1 MDRSK
6 DVEYFSEFSRC
17 GIPTHNNHG
26 SMKWAIDA
34 THTAHTNAQ
43 TGIQQV
49 CRELVQILKDLNG
62 TEPVVFDRFA
72 NRWRGLD
79 SDETATLGTN
89 LTISPS
95 RRRGASWSFAQKFR
109 GWRNRANSDPSILPK
124 GFGGILIPEI
134 PDASRDNPI
143 CSLTCHK
150 VGFFHDAVPLLRPD
164 WTPAS
169 VVRRF
174 PRYIQTLAS
183 LDLVLCISKQSEE
196 DLRDV
201 IKKARLKCPELAV
214 LRLGMPRKLL
224 EAARSS
230 KPPLQSSKCPKILSV
245 GSIEARKNH
254 LAMLD
259 AAQSLWESG
268 LDFELHLVG
277 MLSRQTGMPAKHR
290 IFQLQGKGYPLKWQP
305 DASQED
311 VIEAYRSAD
320 LFLYP
325 SLYEGFGIPILEA
338 KGFGLPIICST
349 GGALGEHFSEGG
361 CLQTGTSSSQIAATV
376 RSLLEN
382 REARKVMGNFNRS
395 QTVRS
400 MTDVASE
407 LHELLLQRFPD

>member
-1 MDRSK
+1 
-6 DVEYFSEFSRC
+6 
-17 GIPTHNNHG
+17 
-26 SMKWAIDA
+26 MKWAIDA

-49 CRELVQILKDLNG
+49 CRELVQILKEVNG
-62 TEPVVFDRFA
+62 SEPVVFDRFA
-72 NRWRGLD
+72 NTWRGLD
-79 SDETATLGTN
+79 ADETTRLDT
-89 LTISPS
+89 TQPKSPGM
-95 RRRGASWSFAQKFR
+95 RRGASWSFSQKFR
-109 GWRNRANSDPSILPK
+109 GWRNRANSDPSSLPK
-124 GFGGILIPEI
+124 SFGGLLIPEI
-134 PDASRDNPI
+134 PDASRDNAI
-143 CSLTCHK
+143 RSLKCHK

-201 IKKARLKCPELAV
+201 MKKARLNCPELAV
-214 LRLGMPRKLL
+214 LRLGIPQKLL
-224 EAARSS
+224 EAGRAS
-230 KPPLQSSKCPKILSV
+230 KPPLQSNKHPIILSV

-259 AAQSLWESG
+259 AAQSLWKSG

-277 MLSRQTGMPAKHR
+277 MLSRQTGTPAKHR
-290 IFQLQGKGYPLKWQP
+290 ILQLQNKGYPLKWQP
-305 DASQED
+305 AASQQT

-338 KGFGLPIICST
+338 KVFGLPIICSA
-349 GGALGEHFSEGG
+349 GGALREHFSEGG
-361 CLQTGTSSSQIAATV
+361 CLQTGTSSSQIAETV

-382 REARKVMGNFNRS
+382 RKAIKVMGNFNRS

-400 MTDVASE
+400 MMDVASE

>member
-1 MDRSK
+1 
-6 DVEYFSEFSRC
+6 
-17 GIPTHNNHG
+17 
-26 SMKWAIDA
+26 MKWAIDA

-49 CRELVQILKDLNG
+49 CRELVQILKALNG
-62 TEPVVFDRFA
+62 SEPLVFDRFA
-72 NRWRGLD
+72 NTWRGPD
-79 SDETATLGTN
+79 SDETATLD
-89 LTISPS
+89 TIHPKSPG
-95 RRRGASWSFAQKFR
+95 RRRGASWSFSQKFR

-134 PDASRDNPI
+134 PDASRDNAI
-143 CSLTCHK
+143 SSLKCPK

-164 WTPAS
+164 WAPAS

-196 DLRDV
+196 DLRDAM
-201 IKKARLKCPELAV
+201 KKARLSCPELAV
-214 LRLGMPRKLL
+214 LRLGIPQKLL
-224 EAARSS
+224 EAGRAS
-230 KPPLQSSKCPKILSV
+230 KAPLQSNKHPVILSV

-259 AAQSLWESG
+259 AAQSLWDDG

-277 MLSRQTGMPAKHR
+277 MLSRQTGTPAKHR
-290 IFQLQGKGYPLKWQP
+290 ILQLQNKGYPLKWQQA
-305 DASQED
+305 ASQQT

-338 KGFGLPIICST
+338 KVFGLPIICSA
-349 GGALGEHFSEGG
+349 GGALREHFSEGG
-361 CLQTGTSSSQIAATV
+361 CLQTGTTSSQIAETV

-382 REARKVMGNFNRS
+382 QEARIVMGNFNRA
-395 QTVRS
+395 QPVRS
-400 MTDVASE
+400 MMDVASE
-407 LHELLLQRFPD
+407 LHELLVQRFPD